1 MVVLSARGYARTL
14 IPPLVSVSPDGQHQT
29 NIGLEDVEI
38 FFHVGF
44 SVGFSVGFALGIGGG
59 NPAVGVAQ
67 AIPDPWRG
75 ARGLVGP

>member
-29 NIGLEDVEI
+29 NIGLEDVQG

-44 SVGFSVGFALGIGGG
+44 SVGFALGVGGG

-67 AIPDPWRG
+67 AFPGSW
-75 ARGLVGP
+75 

>member
-29 NIGLEDVEI
+29 NIGLEDVQG

-44 SVGFSVGFALGIGGG
+44 SVGFALGVGGG
-59 NPAVGVAQ
+59 NPTVGVAQ
-67 AIPDPWRG
+67 AIPGPWRG

>member
-29 NIGLEDVEI
+29 NIGLEDVEV

-44 SVGFSVGFALGIGGG
+44 SVGFALGVGGG
-59 NPAVGVAQ
+59 NSAVGVAQ

-75 ARGLVGP
+75 ARGLVGS

>member
-29 NIGLEDVEI
+29 NIGLEDVQG

-44 SVGFSVGFALGIGGG
+44 SVGFSVGFALGVGGG
-59 NPAVGVAQ
+59 NPTVGVAQ
-67 AIPDPWRG
+67 AIPGPWGG